1 MFSVNPHAS
10 KIELARLMIGVLL
23 FLLVANRGLL
33 PSSRASVVAVGF
45 ACSLVMTAFVP
56 FPDTPGLALR
66 LFMVIAVGIGAALI
80 VSQRD
85 HPDPVG
91 WWRGALIL
99 SAALVVA
106 AFGWR
111 EKITVARELADPT
124 WAIFSTFFNPNPL
137 GGFLAMICPLALG
150 SALAASMFARRI
162 LWGFCALIL
171 AATIIPTASKGA
183 MVALAAALLVF
194 LLLLARERGRGAEVA
209 RGLLVLAALAM
220 VVLLLAAWR
229 SDTVRA
235 RVVTAYGPG
244 NMSNM
249 FRIYTWR
256 GTARMAQA
264 YPITGVGPAAFKYA
278 YPKYATTGYV
288 EASHQNYL
296 QMFSELGLAGGLTF
310 LWLLGAVLHT
320 GTRALSTQSS
330 FPGRA
335 MAMGAVCCIV
345 SFMVN
350 SLLEY
355 GWYIGATNLS
365 FWLSAGI
372 LVHLAHGGAYA
383 TPPQADDARGR
394 RRRLPANGSTTA
406 IMLATALGTCL
417 VVAMSLVVTLRNA
430 LAQKAL
436 ARGDA
441 ALARAQ
447 ATMEEEGFYLAL
459 AQYDRAR
466 NLDPKWADAWERW
479 GLMLATTKGLE
490 AGIEAIEHAAALSP
504 TSFRPFSV
512 MGRFYY
518 QGGRYDDAVDAFR
531 QALALYPNHTRTLG
545 HLAEVYKRMGA
556 HEKALATYRDL
567 VALETAPYGRYR
579 ALADVDVE
587 TNFAF
592 AHYEIGLDAQRA
604 GADGQ
609 LDAPQRALGEY
620 QAALRVVAEYFDKAE
635 QWDRLLLL
643 HGRPREH
650 RGEAMRML
658 EAKVRWRMSDI
669 YAAQGSTDEAREERE
684 RALDLWS
691 RVQQEIELEDA
702 GRQER

>member
-1 MFSVNPHAS
+1 VYDAALLIAIFYAPIFWAQVSIPETVFLDKMSSSAGQALMTVLIGVAALGSILARRLGGQGLRRLPNAVHLPAVALLLVAGISTVFSVNPHAS

-310 LWLLGAVLHT
+310 LWLLGAVLLT

-504 TSFRPFSV
+504 TSFRPST
-512 MGRFYY
+512 
-518 QGGRYDDAVDAFR
+518 QT
-531 QALALYPNHTRTLG
+531 TREPWGTS
-545 HLAEVYKRMGA
+545 
-556 HEKALATYRDL
+556 
-567 VALETAPYGRYR
+567 
-579 ALADVDVE
+579 
-587 TNFAF
+587 
-592 AHYEIGLDAQRA
+592 
-604 GADGQ
+604 
-609 LDAPQRALGEY
+609 
-620 QAALRVVAEYFDKAE
+620 
-635 QWDRLLLL
+635 
-643 HGRPREH
+643 PRCTREWV
-650 RGEAMRML
+650 RTRR
-658 EAKVRWRMSDI
+658 RWRPTGTSWPWRLPPM
-669 YAAQGSTDEAREERE
+669 AAIGRSPMWMWKRTSPSPITRSGLTRRGPAQTGSLTLRSAPLASTR
-684 RALDLWS
+684 LPS
-691 RVQQEIELEDA
+691 
-702 GRQER
+702 G